1 MSLTF
6 TWMESIVVIMI
17 REQAKVQVEKS
28 TTNCAPSIIQF
39 KLNLEWVWKRE
50 IGKLGHGNCFPYL
63 LISDD

>member
-17 REQAKVQVEKS
+17 CELAKVQEEKS

-39 KLNLEWVWKRE
+39 KLNLEWV
-50 IGKLGHGNCFPYL
+50 
-63 LISDD
+63 